1 MGGNGRRI
9 TMTLTN
15 NSVDP
20 IVSVSQWINLTE
32 IPLFY
37 VGIIIAG
44 ALVLIVFLLNQ
55 RKSKKL
61 ATQLEKLQKD
71 LMVAN
76 STTIGM
82 GQKLIHLEKQLQANE
97 QDTRNQPTINQ
108 PAINQK
114 SNQKSSENSLDN
126 AQYKRQK
133 TQPVDVSEQEDIP
146 VSNVFA
152 KQIKPVLSVQQKNDN
167 SSNLSL
173 VNNDF
178 LQRDQLPSDE
188 AYEKSRQLLSQ
199 GVDIPEIVKQSGLSF
214 SEVALMKKLAQ

>member
-146 VSNVFA
+146 VSNVFV
-152 KQIKPVLSVQQKNDN
+152 KQTKPILNVQQKNDN

>member
-152 KQIKPVLSVQQKNDN
+152 KQIKPVLNVQQKNDN

-188 AYEKSRQLLSQ
+188 AYETSRQLLSQ
-199 GVDIPEIVKQSGLSF
+199 GVDILEIVKQSGLSF

>member
-9 TMTLTN
+9 TMAITN
-15 NSVDP
+15 NSIDP
-20 IVSVSQWINLTE
+20 IVSVSQWINHTE

-37 VGIIIAG
+37 VGIFIAG
-44 ALVLIVFLLNQ
+44 ALGFIVLLINQ

-82 GQKLIHLEKQLQANE
+82 GQKLIHLEKQLQAKYQE
-97 QDTRNQPTINQ
+97 TKDQPTINQ
-108 PAINQK
+108 KPSK
-114 SNQKSSENSLDN
+114 SSLDN
-126 AQYKRQK
+126 EQYKNQK
-133 TQPVDVSEQEDIP
+133 TQPVDVPEQEDIH

-152 KQIKPVLSVQQKNDN
+152 KQTKFAQHTQKKNNN

-188 AYEKSRQLLSQ
+188 AYETSRQLLSQ

-214 SEVALMKKLAQ
+214 SEVSLMKKLAQ

>member
-9 TMTLTN
+9 TMTPTN
-15 NSVDP
+15 NNVDP
-20 IVSVSQWINLTE
+20 IASVSQWINLTE

-37 VGIIIAG
+37 VGISIAG
-44 ALVLIVFLLNQ
+44 ALGLIVLLLNQ

-61 ATQLEKLQKD
+61 ATQLEKLQKN

-82 GQKLIHLEKQLQANE
+82 GQKLIHLEKQLQANH
-97 QDTRNQPTINQ
+97 
-108 PAINQK
+108 QK
-114 SNQKSSENSLDN
+114 PKN
-126 AQYKRQK
+126 QK
-133 TQPVDVSEQEDIP
+133 TQPVDVPEQEDIP
-146 VSNVFA
+146 VSNVFSKQA
-152 KQIKPVLSVQQKNDN
+152 KPILNIQQKNDN

-188 AYEKSRQLLSQ
+188 AYETSRQLLSQ

-214 SEVALMKKLAQ
+214 SEVSLMKKLAR